1 VARTAAC
8 RSPSQS
14 RDPRRRTGCWFRGA
28 CCADVGLTLV
38 VMGRALR
45 DAGQHRQDRRGAIQ
59 RLDLALLIDR
69 QDHGPLGR
77 VEVQANDILDLVD
90 ELRVGGELPFLMAI
104 GAPARPPARSK
115 AVKADASRTGFRGS
129 CLLLLLLL
137 LLVRGGIS
145 RGVGGSC
152 GRALKRD
159 AGAEARTAG
168 RVVAATTT
176 GYGSSSASAEALFG
190 PIPLSGRAMTAL
202 RSSARVW
209 DNCGESPF
217 SAPGISRVG

>member
-90 ELRVGGELPFLMAI
+90 ELRVGGELPFLLAI
-104 GAPARPPARSK
+104 GAPARTPARSK
-115 AVKADASRTGFRGS
+115 AVKAGASRTGFRGS
-129 CLLLLLLL
+129 CLLL